1 MLPVSGKPTRN
12 FQAGQVLAEKMIEY
26 NRCPEGV
33 DEFIEW
39 CAKSGLK
46 RGALEGINSL
56 NYWPHILRKYSIPL
70 NNSSMINLLYMCI
83 MGPNRM
89 KKNVY
94 KVMTSTRELA
104 NYCQE
109 SVKSCQSKKIS
120 DSLNNFHLK
129 SSIDFVTKSLT
140 DDDRSLFELSDIDFG
155 NQIESVDMP
164 IYNKV
169 IDYIETYLIESD
181 L

>member
-1 MLPVSGKPTRN
+1 
-12 FQAGQVLAEKMIEY
+12 
-26 NRCPEGV
+26 
-33 DEFIEW
+33 
-39 CAKSGLK
+39 
-46 RGALEGINSL
+46 
-56 NYWPHILRKYSIPL
+56 
-70 NNSSMINLLYMCI
+70 

-94 KVMTSTRELA
+94 NVMTSTRELA

-109 SVKSCQSKKIS
+109 SVRSCQSKKIS

-140 DDDRSLFELSDIDFG
+140 DDDRSFFELSDIDFG

-169 IDYIETYLIESD
+169 IDYIETYLIAPD

>member
-1 MLPVSGKPTRN
+1 
-12 FQAGQVLAEKMIEY
+12 
-26 NRCPEGV
+26 
-33 DEFIEW
+33 
-39 CAKSGLK
+39 
-46 RGALEGINSL
+46 
-56 NYWPHILRKYSIPL
+56 
-70 NNSSMINLLYMCI
+70 

-94 KVMTSTRELA
+94 NVMTCTRELA

-109 SVKSCQSKKIS
+109 SVRSCQSKKIS

-129 SSIDFVTKSLT
+129 SSIDFITKSLT
-140 DDDRSLFELSDIDFG
+140 DHDRSFFEFAKIDFA

-169 IDYIETYLIESD
+169 IDYIENYLIESD
-181 L
+181 F